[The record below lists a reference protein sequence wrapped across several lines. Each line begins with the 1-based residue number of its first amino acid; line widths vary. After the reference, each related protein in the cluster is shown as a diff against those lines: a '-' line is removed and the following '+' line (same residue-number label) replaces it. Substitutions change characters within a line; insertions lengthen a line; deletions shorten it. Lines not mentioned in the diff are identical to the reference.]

1 MTTGTRVKTAL
12 SNLKSVQADF
22 ESFALETQDKA
33 AKQLWADAAQQTRQV
48 LEQVE
53 QRVRQME
60 EEEPQ
65 HRGY

>member
-1 MTTGTRVKTAL
+1 MTVGTRVKTAL

-22 ESFALETQDKA
+22 ESFALETQDQD
-33 AKQLWADAAQQTRQV
+33 AKQLWADAAQQTRRV

-60 EEEPQ
+60 QEEPEY
-65 HRGY
+65 RGY